1 MGTYKNSRIPVWH
14 KALKVFFWGEIPQS
28 NREIKKIVIS
38 IFYTGELDRSVA
50 QTFKNSN
57 EVESSHIVFL
67 LLKLKGNLLPFA

>member
-38 IFYTGELDRSVA
+38 IFYTGELGMFWMVSPNFGTYFTYGR
-50 QTFKNSN
+50 
-57 EVESSHIVFL
+57 
-67 LLKLKGNLLPFA
+67 